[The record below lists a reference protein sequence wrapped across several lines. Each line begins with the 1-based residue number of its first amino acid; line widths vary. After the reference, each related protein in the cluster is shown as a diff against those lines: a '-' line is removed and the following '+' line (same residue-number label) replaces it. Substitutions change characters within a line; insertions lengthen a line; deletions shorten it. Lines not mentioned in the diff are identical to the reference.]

1 MRIYCQQKKL
11 GLVKSRNVGD
21 RQHQENQQ
29 QPAESTPKSFSTKQ
43 ALSRSIKQ
51 AEKAL
56 SVSPRKKTEV
66 ISGLVKRYQ
75 IRVKLAETRGRKQ
88 MVLSEEENEWL
99 PTLFNCP
106 DVTYINP
113 GRKENLYIGKEN
125 GIRGMFR
132 NVTFCGS

>member
-1 MRIYCQQKKL
+1 
-11 GLVKSRNVGD
+11 
-21 RQHQENQQ
+21 
-29 QPAESTPKSFSTKQ
+29 
-43 ALSRSIKQ
+43 
-51 AEKAL
+51 
-56 SVSPRKKTEV
+56 
-66 ISGLVKRYQ
+66 
-75 IRVKLAETRGRKQ
+75 

-99 PTLFNCP
+99 PTLFDCP